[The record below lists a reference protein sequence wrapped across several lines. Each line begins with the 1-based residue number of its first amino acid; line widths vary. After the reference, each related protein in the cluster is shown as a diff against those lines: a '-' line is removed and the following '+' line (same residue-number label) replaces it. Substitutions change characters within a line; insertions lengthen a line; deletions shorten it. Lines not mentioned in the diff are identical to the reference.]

1 MRAVFF
7 SLFIFS
13 MLNVLGQSY
22 ADHVT
27 IARDSLGVPHI
38 YGQSDADAAYGLA
51 WAHAEDN
58 FQDIQGVLLAGK
70 GMLGRAIGKKGAA
83 ADYVVALLRC
93 RENVRNNIGTLT
105 PEFLDVVK
113 GYIAGINDYAAQHS
127 SEVKIK
133 KAFPAT
139 VEDYLTSVSL
149 SLCVISGADG
159 VISDLVGN
167 KVPSLSPPATGGSNA
182 FAIHPSK
189 TTTGEAFLAINS
201 HQPLEGPV
209 AWYEA
214 HVQSGQGWNAIGGL
228 FPGGLCILHGVNRD
242 LGWAHT
248 VNLMDKIDVYQLT
261 VTGNGKYYMLDGKQL
276 SLEQRKVKLHIK
288 GIPVAISK
296 KVYWSKYGAAIK
308 NKKGFFAFSLTAN
321 RDIRGM
327 EQWWR
332 MNKARGFSE
341 FYKALEMQALPMF
354 NIVYADR
361 KDTIFYIS
369 GGKMPVRAEGYNW
382 SSTLPGDTSAT
393 LWKNFYPI
401 SALPQLVNPSSGYLY
416 NTNHSPFLA
425 TARGFN
431 LDPDRYDKNNGYETW
446 HNNRSFRFD
455 ELISGEQKISYEKF
469 KEIKYDG
476 QLPGQLQYPVKTDS
490 LFLLQ
495 PADHPQLEEIIQILQ
510 RWDRR
515 TDTGSAGA
523 AAFLLV
529 YQQLK
534 NHSYGMVTKAEMLE
548 ALAGAN
554 AHFKN
559 HFGRTNVT
567 LGELQ
572 RHNRGNISEPSWGLP
587 DVLTAMYSAEQKD
600 GRFKVIA
607 GESYIELV
615 RFPKGSDPVIESIN
629 CYGASSH
636 PQNAH
641 YNDQLKMF
649 VRKET
654 RRMYFDW
661 IEVTKRAISV
671 YNPGNEFSPK

>member
-1 MRAVFF
+1 MRAILV
-7 SLFIFS
+7 SLLIFGLS
-13 MLNVLGQSY
+13 IAQGQEY
-22 ADHVT
+22 AGNVT

-38 YGQSDADAAYGLA
+38 YGKTDADAAYGLA

-58 FQDIQGVLLAGK
+58 FSDIQGVLLAGK

-83 ADYVVALLRC
+83 ADFVVALLRC
-93 RENVRNNIGTLT
+93 RENARDNMGTLS
-105 PEFLDVVK
+105 PEFLEVVK
-113 GYIAGINDYAAQHS
+113 GYISGINDYAAKHP

-133 KAFPAT
+133 NAFPAS

-159 VISDLVGN
+159 LISDLVGN
-167 KVPSLSPPATGGSNA
+167 KVATATAPVSGGSNA

-214 HVQSGQGWNAIGGL
+214 HIQSGQGWNAIGGL

-261 VTGNGKYYMLDGKQL
+261 MTSNGKKYILDGKEEL
-276 SLEQRKVKLHIK
+276 LESRKVKLHVK
-288 GIPVAISK
+288 GIPVPVTK
-296 KVYWSKYGAAIK
+296 TVYWSKYGATIK
-308 NKKGFFAFSLTAN
+308 NKKGYFSFSLYGN

-332 MNKARGFSE
+332 MNKAKGFSE

-361 KDTIFYIS
+361 HDTIFYIS
-369 GGKMPVRAEGYNW
+369 GGRMPVRANGFDW
-382 SSTLPGDTSAT
+382 SSTLPGDTTAT
-393 LWKNFYPI
+393 LWKDYYPV
-401 SALPQLVNPSSGYLY
+401 SDLPQLVNPDPGYVY

-425 TARGFN
+425 TAKGSN
-431 LDPDRYDKNNGYETW
+431 LDAGKYNKNNGYETW

-455 ELISGEQKISYEKF
+455 ELIGKEEKLSYEKF
-469 KEIKYDG
+469 KDIKYDG
-476 QLPGQLQYPVKTDS
+476 QLPQVLQYPVKTDS
-490 LFLLQ
+490 LFTLRAKDYPDLSELITVLQ
-495 PADHPQLEEIIQILQ
+495 Q
-510 RWDRR
+510 WDRR
-515 TDTGSAGA
+515 TDTGSKGA
-523 AAFLLV
+523 AAFLLI

-534 NHSYGMVTKAEMLE
+534 NHPNGMVTQDEMIMALSE
-548 ALAGAN
+548 ARAHLNKSFGGALI
-554 AHFKN
+554 
-559 HFGRTNVT
+559 T

-572 RHNRGNISEPSWGLP
+572 QHSRGNIGEPSWGLP
-587 DVLTAMYSAEQKD
+587 DVLTAMYSAKQKD
-600 GRFKVIA
+600 GRFRVVA

-615 RFPKGSDPVIESIN
+615 RFPKGSDPIIESIN

-636 PQNAH
+636 PESAH
-641 YNDQLKMF
+641 YNDQLKSF
-649 VRKET
+649 IHKQT
-654 RRMYFDW
+654 RRMFFDW
-661 IEVTKRAISV
+661 AEVVSKAVSTYK
-671 YNPGNEFSPK
+671 PGL